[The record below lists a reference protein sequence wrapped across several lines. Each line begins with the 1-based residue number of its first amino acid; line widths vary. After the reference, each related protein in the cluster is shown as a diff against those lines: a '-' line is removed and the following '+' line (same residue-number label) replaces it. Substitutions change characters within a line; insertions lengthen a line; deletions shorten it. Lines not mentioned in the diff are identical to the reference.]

1 MTPGRPGAGLVLV
14 VRGDLLKRYPNT
26 IIYAQRAQWS
36 TDPARPNDLALI
48 DETGAVTSADP
59 ASPDFRFPLF
69 KAQVE
74 PDIHFIGFNLTP
86 LQVRGGD
93 GLDETAQAKAT
104 IPASQL
110 GWFFV
115 LQEVVGE
122 PRFGLDE
129 TAASPPDTN
138 KWDNLSWQNL
148 GDVKIID
155 FDKPFAQAVP
165 GTSPAGDAVWGA
177 NAADIAA
184 ILYQKPVL
192 VAVHGREMIKDLP
205 PTGSPWTD

>member
-1 MTPGRPGAGLVLV
+1 MLV

-36 TDPARPNDLALI
+36 TDPARPNELALI
-48 DETGAVTSADP
+48 DETGAMTSADP
-59 ASPDFRFPLF
+59 AEPGHPLPALQGAGRAGHPLHRLRPDAASKCAAPTVSTRRPRPRRRFP
-69 KAQVE
+69 
-74 PDIHFIGFNLTP
+74 
-86 LQVRGGD
+86 
-93 GLDETAQAKAT
+93 
-104 IPASQL
+104 ASEL

-129 TAASPPDTN
+129 TSAVAGPTTN

-148 GDVKIID
+148 GDVHD
-155 FDKPFAQAVP
+155 RRLRPAVRDGGARYRAGRRSAVGGATP
-165 GTSPAGDAVWGA
+165 PTSPS
-177 NAADIAA
+177 

-205 PTGSPWTD
+205 PSGSPWTD